1 MNAVHDKIRKMIM
14 GRRICVKFYIVDCF
28 AQQKYQGNQLAVF
41 LPEKDLSAEEMQQI
55 ALEMHFSEVSFI
67 CSGKQENG
75 GYRVRIFTPDTE
87 VPFAGHPTLGT
98 AYIIWKYLEGEQ
110 TDRVILNLNA
120 GAIPVT
126 VDGDVLTMR
135 QNPPVYGETVDKHI
149 LAQILSVDADQ
160 IRDDFPIQWVSTG
173 LAAYL
178 IPMVDAE
185 AVKRCRVNH
194 LRFEQFFLE
203 HDKCSLLM
211 FSVEGENRLKAR
223 VFMDDTGFLEDP
235 ATGSANGDLAGYLL
249 KYDVLGS
256 GKKLNYTVHQGAEAR
271 RPSVLHVQAE
281 ETDGIV
287 TILVGG
293 SACVVAEGT
302 WG

>member
-1 MNAVHDKIRKMIM
+1 M
-14 GRRICVKFYIVDCF
+14 KFYIGDGF

-41 LPEKDLSAEEMQQI
+41 LPEEALSTEEMQQI

-75 GYRVRIFTPDTE
+75 GYHVRIFTPDTE

-98 AYIIWKYLEGEQ
+98 AYIIWKYLENGQ
-110 TDRVILNLNA
+110 SDGVVLNLAA
-120 GAIPVT
+120 GSIPVA
-126 VDGDVLTMR
+126 VEGDTLIMS
-135 QNPPVYGETVDKHI
+135 QNPPEYGEVVDKSI
-149 LAQILSVDADQ
+149 LAEILSVDADL

-178 IPMVDAE
+178 IPMVNAD
-185 AVKRCRVNH
+185 AVKQCRVNH
-194 LRFEQFFLE
+194 ERFEHFFLE

-211 FSVEGENRLKAR
+211 FSVESEKELKVR

-249 KYDVLGS
+249 KHDVLGS
-256 GKKLNYTVHQGAEAR
+256 GKKLDYTVYQGAEAR
-271 RPSVLHVQAE
+271 RPSVLKIRAE
-281 ETDGIV
+281 EADGKF

-293 SACVVAEGT
+293 SAYVVAEGT

>member
-1 MNAVHDKIRKMIM
+1 M
-14 GRRICVKFYIVDCF
+14 KFYIVDCF

-41 LPEKDLSAEEMQQI
+41 LLEEDLSSEEMQSI
-55 ALEMHFSEVSFI
+55 ALEMHFSEVSFV
-67 CSGKQENG
+67 CSGKQANG

-98 AYIIWKYLEGEQ
+98 AYIIWKVLENGE
-110 TDRVILNLNA
+110 TDQVILNLNA
-120 GAIPVT
+120 GPIPVAI
-126 VDGDVLTMR
+126 DGGVLTMS
-135 QNPPVYGETVDKHI
+135 QNPPEYGETVDKGI
-149 LAQILSVDADQ
+149 LAEILSVDADM

-173 LAAYL
+173 LAAYI
-178 IPMVDAE
+178 IPMVNAD
-185 AVKRCRVNH
+185 AVKQCKVNH
-194 LRFEQFFLE
+194 ARFEHFFLE

-211 FSVEGENRLKAR
+211 FSVESDSELKVR

-249 KYDVLGS
+249 KHDVLGR
-256 GKKLNYTVHQGAEAR
+256 GKKLEYTVYQGAEAR
-271 RPSVLHVQAE
+271 RPSVLKIQAE
-281 ETDGIV
+281 KKDGEY

-293 SACVVAEGT
+293 SAYLVAEGT

>member
-1 MNAVHDKIRKMIM
+1 M
-14 GRRICVKFYIVDCF
+14 KFYIVDCF
-28 AQQKYQGNQLAVF
+28 AQEKYQGNQLAVF
-41 LPEKDLSAEEMQQI
+41 LPEEELSAEEMQQI
-55 ALEMHFSEVSFI
+55 ALEMHFSEVSFV
-67 CSGKQENG
+67 CSGKQANG

-98 AYIIWKYLEGEQ
+98 AYIIWKYLEEEK
-110 TDRVILNLNA
+110 TDRVILNLTA

-126 VDGDVLTMR
+126 VEGGILTMS

-149 LAQILSVDADQ
+149 LAEILSVDADQ

-194 LRFEQFFLE
+194 ERFEHFFEE

-211 FSVEGENRLKAR
+211 FSAESRNELKVR

-249 KYDVLGS
+249 KHDVLGS
-256 GKKLNYTVHQGAEAR
+256 GKYLNYTVYQGAEAR
-271 RPSVLHVQAE
+271 RPSVLHIRAE
-281 ETDGIV
+281 EADGTF

-293 SACVVAEGT
+293 SAYVVAEGI

>member
-1 MNAVHDKIRKMIM
+1 M
-14 GRRICVKFYIVDCF
+14 KFYIVDCF

-41 LPEKDLSAEEMQQI
+41 LPEEELSTEEMQKI

-67 CSGKQENG
+67 CSDKQADG

-98 AYIIWKYLEGEQ
+98 AYIIWKFLENGQ
-110 TDRVILNLNA
+110 SDRVLLNLNA
-120 GAIPVT
+120 GQIPVS
-126 VDGDVLTMR
+126 VEGDVLIMS
-135 QNPPVYGETVDKHI
+135 QNPPEYGETVDKNI
-149 LAQILSVDADQ
+149 LAEILSVDADL

-178 IPMVDAE
+178 IPMVNAA
-185 AVKRCRVNH
+185 AVKQCRVNH
-194 LRFEQFFLE
+194 ERFEHFFLE

-211 FSVEGENRLKAR
+211 FSVESDSELKVR

-249 KYDVLGS
+249 KHNVLGT
-256 GKKLNYTVHQGAEAR
+256 GKSLEYTVYQGAEAR
-271 RPSVLHVQAE
+271 RPSVLKIRAE
-281 ETDGIV
+281 ERDGNY

-293 SACVVAEGT
+293 SAYVVAEGV
-302 WG
+302 WDE

>member
-1 MNAVHDKIRKMIM
+1 M
-14 GRRICVKFYIVDCF
+14 KFYIVDCF

-41 LPEKDLSAEEMQQI
+41 LPDEELSTEEMQQI

-98 AYIIWKYLEGEQ
+98 AYIIWKFLDKGQ
-110 TDRVILNLNA
+110 SDRVVLNLNA
-120 GAIPVT
+120 GQIPVAIE
-126 VDGDVLTMR
+126 GDTLIMS

-149 LAQILSVDADQ
+149 LADILSVDADL

-178 IPMVDAE
+178 IPMVNAD
-185 AVKRCRVNH
+185 AVKQCKVNH
-194 LRFEQFFLE
+194 ECFEQFFLE

-211 FSVEGENRLKAR
+211 FSVETRNELKVR

-249 KYDVLGS
+249 RHDVLGG
-256 GKKLNYTVHQGAEAR
+256 GKKLDYTVHQGAEAR
-271 RPSVLHVQAE
+271 RPSVLKIHAE
-281 ETDGIV
+281 ETDGKF

-293 SACVVAEGT
+293 SAYVVAEGI
-302 WG
+302 WGE